1 MKLRDVIAVL
11 LGTKKPVLI
20 PVPVKNNAQK
30 R

>member
-1 MKLRDVIAVL
+1 MKLRDVIAIL

-20 PVPVKNNAQK
+20 PIPKNNNQLK

>member
-20 PVPVKNNAQK
+20 PVPVRNNSQK
-30 R
+30 